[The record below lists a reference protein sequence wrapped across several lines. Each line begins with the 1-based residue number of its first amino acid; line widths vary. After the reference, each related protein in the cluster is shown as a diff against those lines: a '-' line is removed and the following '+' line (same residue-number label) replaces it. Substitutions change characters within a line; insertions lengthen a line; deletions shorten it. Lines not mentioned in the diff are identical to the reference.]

1 MPNKRT
7 AFFVS
12 DRTGITAE
20 MLGHSLLAQFPGLQF
35 DMVTLPFVDTVDKAL
50 AAREKIRQAERQGPR
65 PLIFSSLADPEIRA
79 IVAACNALT
88 LDVFEAFSAMLE
100 VELETEASHAAG
112 RFRGTDDE
120 AVFKQRMDAINFT
133 MAHDDGA
140 STRDFQHADIIL
152 VGVSR
157 TGKTPTCLYLALQYG
172 IRAANYPLTTED
184 FDEPQLPAA
193 LRPYRAKLYGLTT
206 GPERLHQIRQARKPD
221 SNYASL
227 RACQYEIRQAEA
239 LFRAH
244 TIPFLDSTDQ
254 SIEEI
259 ASAILHEAKL
269 ERRLR

>member
-1 MPNKRT
+1 
-7 AFFVS
+7 
-12 DRTGITAE
+12 
-20 MLGHSLLAQFPGLQF
+20 
-35 DMVTLPFVDTVDKAL
+35 
-50 AAREKIRQAERQGPR
+50 
-65 PLIFSSLADPEIRA
+65 
-79 IVAACNALT
+79 
-88 LDVFEAFSAMLE
+88 
-100 VELETEASHAAG
+100 
-112 RFRGTDDE
+112 
-120 AVFKQRMDAINFT
+120 MDAINFT

-172 IRAANYPLTTED
+172 IRAANYPLTAED